1 MGNIKTCVSLY
12 SLQYEYMNGRMSLE
26 DIFCYLAENQVD
38 GIEILPDQ
46 MIHGAPNPSEEELA
60 KWDALV
66 KKYQPD
72 LVCADVFL
80 NTNLY
85 QNRTLTQRECID
97 LIKQEILQ
105 AKRLGFSMIRLVSM
119 TPPELVEPVLPFAE
133 DHGITLTIELHAG
146 LGFGVKETE
155 DFLNEILRLD
165 SPYLGIVVDMGLFC
179 KRVPRVYTNYC
190 KEIYDISDDVIAYV
204 DELFE
209 NGEDYFRYVNNPTPE
224 FEAKVNQVVKNKDD
238 RTYLHL
244 AEGYENLP
252 LSVMDPYMKY
262 IKHFHFKL
270 YEMVDGREYSINY
283 WEMLNYLHDHAFEG
297 YVSTE
302 YEGNRWVLPG
312 NPMVEREQIIE
323 HQKLIK
329 NILEQIQK

>member
-1 MGNIKTCVSLY
+1 MGKIKTCVSLY

-26 DIFCYLAENQVD
+26 DIFQFLSENDVD
-38 GIEILPDQ
+38 GVEILPDQ
-46 MIHGAPNPSEEELA
+46 MIHGAPQPSEEELA
-60 KWDALV
+60 KWDSLV
-66 KKYQPD
+66 EKYSTE

-85 QNRTLTQRECID
+85 NNRTLTQRECID
-97 LIKQEILQ
+97 LIKKEILQ
-105 AKRLGFSMIRLVSM
+105 AKRLGFNLIRLVSM
-119 TPPELVEPVLPFAE
+119 TPPDIVEPVLPFAE
-133 DHGITLTIELHAG
+133 EHGITMAIELHAG

-155 DFLNEILRLD
+155 DFLKEIKRLD

-179 KRVPRVYTNYC
+179 KRPPKVYTDYC
-190 KEIYDISDDVIAYV
+190 RKVYDISDSVVDYV
-204 DELFE
+204 AELFE
-209 NGEDYFRYVNNPTPE
+209 NGEDYFRYANNPTPE
-224 FEAKVNQVVKNKDD
+224 FEAKLEQVVQNKDD

-252 LSVMDPYMKY
+252 LSVMDPYIKY

-270 YEMVDGREYSINY
+270 YEMVDGRETSINY
-283 WEMLNYLHDHAFEG
+283 WEMLNYLKDNGFEG

-312 NPMVEREQIIE
+312 NPMVEKEQIIE
-323 HQKLIK
+323 HQKMIK
-329 NILEQIQK
+329 NILQQIQ

>member
-1 MGNIKTCVSLY
+1 MGKIKTCVSLY
-12 SLQYEYMNGRMSLE
+12 SLQYEYMNGRMTLE
-26 DIFCYLAENQVD
+26 DIFQFLEDNQVD

-46 MIHGAPNPSEEELA
+46 MIHGAPEPSEEELK

-66 KKYQPD
+66 AKHDTD

-85 QNRTLTQRECID
+85 KNRTLTQRECIE
-97 LIKQEILQ
+97 LIKKEIVQ
-105 AKRLGFSMIRLVSM
+105 AERLGFKLIRLVSM
-119 TPPELVEPVLPFAE
+119 TPPDIIEPVLPFAE
-133 DHGITLTIELHAG
+133 EHGITLAIELHAG

-155 DFLNEILRLD
+155 EFLNEVKRLD

-179 KRVPRVYTNYC
+179 KRPPRVYTEYC
-190 KEIYDISDDVIAYV
+190 REVYDISDSVVEYV
-204 DELFE
+204 DELFAK
-209 NGEDYFRYVNNPTPE
+209 GEDYFRYINNPTPE
-224 FEAKVNQVVKNKDD
+224 FEAKLAEVIQNKDD

-270 YEMVDGREYSINY
+270 FEMADGQETSIDY
-283 WEMLNYLHDHAFEG
+283 FEILNYLHDKGFEG

-312 NPMVEREQIIE
+312 NPMVEKEQVME
-323 HQKLIK
+323 HQKMIK
-329 NILEQIQK
+329 NILKQIQ

>member
-1 MGNIKTCVSLY
+1 MGKIKTCVSLY

-26 DIFCYLAENQVD
+26 DIFQFLSENDVD
-38 GIEILPDQ
+38 GVEILPDQ
-46 MIHGAPNPSEEELA
+46 MIHGAPRPSEEELA
-60 KWDALV
+60 KWDSLV
-66 KKYQPD
+66 KKYNTE

-85 QNRTLTQRECID
+85 NNRTLTQRECID

-105 AKRLGFSMIRLVSM
+105 AKRLGFKLIRLVSM
-119 TPPELVEPVLPFAE
+119 TPPEIVEPVLPFAE
-133 DHGITLTIELHAG
+133 EHGITMAIELHAG

-155 DFLNEILRLD
+155 DFLKEIKRLD

-179 KRVPRVYTNYC
+179 KRPPKVYTEYC
-190 KEIYDISDDVIAYV
+190 RKVYDISDSVVDYV
-204 DELFE
+204 TELFE
-209 NGEDYFRYVNNPTPE
+209 NGEDYFRYANNPTPE
-224 FEAKVNQVVKNKDD
+224 FEKKIEEVVQNKDD

-252 LSVMDPYMKY
+252 LSVMDPYIKY

-270 YEMVDGREYSINY
+270 YEMVDGRETSINY
-283 WEMLNYLHDHAFEG
+283 WEMLNYLKEKGYEG
-297 YVSTE
+297 YVATE

-312 NPMVEREQIIE
+312 NPMVEKEQIIE
-323 HQKLIK
+323 HQKMIK
-329 NILEQIQK
+329 NILQQIQ

>member
-1 MGNIKTCVSLY
+1 MGKIKTCVSLY

-26 DIFCYLAENQVD
+26 DIFQFLSDNDVD
-38 GIEILPDQ
+38 GVEILPDQ

-60 KWDALV
+60 KWDLLV
-66 KKYQPD
+66 EKYNTE

-85 QNRTLTQRECID
+85 NNRTLTQRECID
-97 LIKQEILQ
+97 LIKKEILQ
-105 AKRLGFSMIRLVSM
+105 AKRLGFNLIRLVSM
-119 TPPELVEPVLPFAE
+119 TPPDIVEPVLPFAE
-133 DHGITLTIELHAG
+133 EHRITMAIELHAG

-155 DFLNEILRLD
+155 DFLKEIKRLD

-179 KRVPRVYTNYC
+179 KRPPKVYTEYC
-190 KEIYDISDDVIAYV
+190 REVYDISDSVVDYV
-204 DELFE
+204 AELFE
-209 NGEDYFRYVNNPTPE
+209 NGEDYFRYANSPTPE
-224 FEAKVNQVVKNKDD
+224 FEKKIEQVVQNKDD

-252 LSVMDPYMKY
+252 LSVMDPYIKY

-270 YEMVDGREYSINY
+270 YEMVDGRETSINY
-283 WEMLNYLHDHAFEG
+283 WEMLNYLKDKGFEG

-312 NPMVEREQIIE
+312 NPMVEKEQIIE
-323 HQKLIK
+323 HQKMIK
-329 NILEQIQK
+329 NILQQIQ

>member
-1 MGNIKTCVSLY
+1 MGKIKTCVSLY

-26 DIFCYLAENQVD
+26 DIFQFLSENNVD
-38 GIEILPDQ
+38 GVEILPDQ
-46 MIHGAPNPSEEELA
+46 MIHGAPRPSEEELA
-60 KWDALV
+60 KWDSLV
-66 KKYQPD
+66 KKYNTE

-85 QNRTLTQRECID
+85 NNRTLTQRECID

-105 AKRLGFSMIRLVSM
+105 AKRLGFKLIRLVSM
-119 TPPELVEPVLPFAE
+119 TPPEIVEPVLPFAE
-133 DHGITLTIELHAG
+133 EHGITMAIELHAG

-155 DFLNEILRLD
+155 DFLKEIKRLD

-179 KRVPRVYTNYC
+179 KRPPKVYTEYC
-190 KEIYDISDDVIAYV
+190 REVYDISDSVVNYV
-204 DELFE
+204 AELFE
-209 NGEDYFRYVNNPTPE
+209 NGEDYFRYANNPSPE
-224 FEAKVNQVVKNKDD
+224 FEKKIAEVVQNKDD

-252 LSVMDPYMKY
+252 LSVMDPYIKY

-270 YEMVDGREYSINY
+270 YEMVDGRETSINY
-283 WEMLNYLHDHAFEG
+283 WEMLNYLKEKGYEG
-297 YVSTE
+297 YVATE

-312 NPMVEREQIIE
+312 NPMVEKEQIIE
-323 HQKLIK
+323 HQKMIK
-329 NILEQIQK
+329 NILQQIQ